1 MWIFRTSEPMDNLAK
16 RIKSLCFTQSKH
28 IKKLHII
35 YNPLINYEK
44 NPNSQKKAPVKKIIQ
59 TK

>member
-16 RIKSLCFTQSKH
+16 RIKSLCYTLSKH

-44 NPNSQKKAPVKKIIQ
+44 NPNSQKKSTGKKIIQ